1 MDENDKMF
9 MNIYNYLKNHTDLNR
24 NEIIMLNKEIVF
36 TIIKLEPYYIIKK
49 DNKLYAIDKKS
60 REIKFFDYK
69 LKKITIKFIYNCD
82 NLIEYLKKFGFTSF
96 YVKLPKNKS
105 DDSDIISYL
114 NKENETSSEISEVSF
129 TDPFSIFIMIK

>member
-82 NLIEYLKKFGFTSF
+82 NL
-96 YVKLPKNKS
+96 
-105 DDSDIISYL
+105 
-114 NKENETSSEISEVSF
+114 KELF
-129 TDPFSIFIMIK
+129 HFM